1 MIGDILNALGGGG
14 DDKAIDIQ
22 QQMLREA
29 QNIPLPILKEFYP
42 ELYAVVAEMNPEM
55 DTAVNLGPSAM
66 QGISTDPALRQ
77 AQLNALSRLEQVG
90 LGEESFEDKARMAN
104 IISDVNTNLQGQQ
117 GAIMQNLAQRG
128 MSGGGSELVAR
139 QIASQGAA
147 NRQADMALD
156 AKAQA
161 ERRAL
166 DAIIQSG
173 QLGGQMQAQDF
184 QQQAQK
190 AQAADAI
197 ARFNAQNQQGVQSA
211 NVGARN
217 AAQMYNV
224 GQKQDVA
231 QMNVGTRNQAQQR
244 NLDLAQQQY
253 ENELRKRGLVNQ
265 AQQGMADTYRGEA
278 AANRQV
284 IGGLIGAG
292 AKYFGGS

>member
-1 MIGDILNALGGGG
+1 MSILDFLGGGG
-14 DDKAIDIQ
+14 DSAAAEIQ
-22 QQMLREA
+22 KRMMNEA
-29 QNIPLPILKEFYP
+29 RSLPLPVLKEYFP
-42 ELYAVVAEMNPEM
+42 ELYQVVAEMNPEM
-55 DTAVNLGPSAM
+55 DSAVNLGPSQM
-66 QGISTDPALRQ
+66 QGIATDPSLRQ
-77 AQLNALSRLEQVG
+77 AQLNALARLESMG
-90 LGEESFEDKARMAN
+90 LGEQSAEDQARMAN
-104 IISDVNTNLQGQQ
+104 IVSDVNSNLQGQQ

-147 NRQADMALD
+147 NRMADMALD

-184 QQQAQK
+184 QQQSQK

-197 ARFNAQNQQGVQSA
+197 ARFNAANQQGVQSA

-217 AAQMYNV
+217 QAQMYNV

-231 QMNVGTRNQAQQR
+231 QMNVGARNQAQQR
-244 NLDLAQQQY
+244 NLSLPQQQY

-265 AQQGMADTYRGEA
+265 AQQGMADAYRAEA
-278 AANRQV
+278 AANRQL
-284 IGGLIGAG
+284 IGGAIGAG
-292 AKYFGGS
+292 AKFFGGK

>member
-1 MIGDILNALGGGG
+1 MSLLDLISGGG
-14 DDKAIDIQ
+14 DSAARDIQ
-22 QQMLREA
+22 ARMLKDA
-29 QNIPLPILKEFYP
+29 QNIPLPVLKEYYP
-42 ELYAVVAEMNPEM
+42 ELYAVVAEMNPEI

-66 QGISTDPALRQ
+66 QGVSTDPALRQ
-77 AQLNALSRLEQVG
+77 AQLNALSKLEQVG
-90 LGEESFEDKARMAN
+90 LGGESFEDKARMAN
-104 IISDVNTNLQGQQ
+104 IVNDVNTNLQGQQ

-184 QQQAQK
+184 SQQAQK

-197 ARFNAQNQQGVQSA
+197 ARFNAQNQQNVQSS

-231 QMNVGTRNQAQQR
+231 GQNVATRNQAQQR
-244 NLDLAQQQY
+244 NLNLEQQKY
-253 ENELRKRGLVNQ
+253 ENELKKRGIVAG
-265 AQQGMADTYRGEA
+265 AQQGMADTLRGEA
-278 AANRQV
+278 AANRQLV
-284 IGGLIGAG
+284 GGLVGAG
-292 AKYFGGS
+292 AKYFGGK